1 MADDRVDQNVEQ
13 STGDDIALSSS
24 AFSFE
29 MSAVVSRLARDIKVL
44 APEVPQQSNHIRADA
59 ILTKDARDR

>member
-13 STGDDIALSSS
+13 STGDDIALGSA

-29 MSAVVSRLARDIKVL
+29 VSAVVPRLARNVKVL
-44 APEVPQQSNHIRADA
+44 SP
-59 ILTKDARDR
+59 